1 MSSHWTCLSL
11 FLLRLIVPI
20 YAMFMIMMQYSL
32 SSDSRI
38 TKLTSCVRNCNLVY
52 EFWVLH
58 CPDADQ
64 VLNPSA
70 YVSDY
75 CFFKRSQYPQ
85 LELIHLKPEETF
97 KPLKRQ
103 ELVHKFVETGTVLLT
118 WATLKNVDMVSKFE
132 I

>member
-1 MSSHWTCLSL
+1 
-11 FLLRLIVPI
+11 
-20 YAMFMIMMQYSL
+20 MIICSYLCYNYDFDAVFSVLWFTSQK
-32 SSDSRI
+32 I
-38 TKLTSCVRNCNLVY
+38 ESCVKNWNLIY

-64 VLNPSA
+64 VHNLSA

-75 CFFKRSQYPQ
+75 CLFKWSQYPELEIIHLVPEDAFNTLQ
-85 LELIHLKPEETF
+85 WQELIL
-97 KPLKRQ
+97 
-103 ELVHKFVETGTVLLT
+103 KFVEIGKVLLT